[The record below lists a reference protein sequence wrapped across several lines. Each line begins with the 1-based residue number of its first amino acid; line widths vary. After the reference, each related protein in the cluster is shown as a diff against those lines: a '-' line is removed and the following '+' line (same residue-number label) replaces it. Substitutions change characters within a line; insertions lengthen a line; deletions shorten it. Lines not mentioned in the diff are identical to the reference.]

1 VKNVSAKRGG
11 LDSSLFRLLTDAY
24 PCATVDLG
32 YQYRMNEDIM
42 SLSNKLIYSGRLK
55 CGSEKVRDQELV
67 LPREKRG
74 GKCGCWLDR
83 LLEPR

>member
-1 VKNVSAKRGG
+1 
-11 LDSSLFRLLTDAY
+11 
-24 PCATVDLG
+24 
-32 YQYRMNEDIM
+32 MNEDIM

-67 LPREKRG
+67 FPREKRG

>member
-1 VKNVSAKRGG
+1 
-11 LDSSLFRLLTDAY
+11 
-24 PCATVDLG
+24 
-32 YQYRMNEDIM
+32 MNEDIM